1 MFVDPV
7 RRQGLLELRDRVT
20 HDHQIVSLAVD
31 VFDMVAHESF
41 GSEAEA
47 LESSQRTFLVGG
59 HSGDHLL
66 DTAFKS
72 ECEDLLSELA
82 AQSLTSHSLGEH
94 GGPVPFY
101 LMEPL
106 GGAGSIRGFREYRF
120 RDSRNILLNVEY
132 RWEVWTYADLAVF
145 YDGGKVF
152 SDASDLNFSDLESGY
167 GFGIRG
173 HGPGG
178 SVMRFDFAW
187 SREGFIWHIG
197 SGPSF

>member
-1 MFVDPV
+1 M
-7 RRQGLLELRDRVT
+7 GVT
-20 HDHQIVSLAVD
+20 DHEADTNRFPKNSEPIN
-31 VFDMVAHESF
+31 EISF
-41 GSEAEA
+41 APGQTFTSAE
-47 LESSQRTFLVGG
+47 ET
-59 HSGDHLL
+59 
-66 DTAFKS
+66 
-72 ECEDLLSELA
+72 
-82 AQSLTSHSLGEH
+82 
-94 GGPVPFY
+94 
-101 LMEPL
+101 L

>member
-1 MFVDPV
+1 MRV
-7 RRQGLLELRDRVT
+7 R
-20 HDHQIVSLAVD
+20 
-31 VFDMVAHESF
+31 
-41 GSEAEA
+41 
-47 LESSQRTFLVGG
+47 
-59 HSGDHLL
+59 
-66 DTAFKS
+66 
-72 ECEDLLSELA
+72 
-82 AQSLTSHSLGEH
+82 TSHSLGEH
-94 GGPVPFY
+94 GGTVPFY
-101 LMEPL
+101 LMETL